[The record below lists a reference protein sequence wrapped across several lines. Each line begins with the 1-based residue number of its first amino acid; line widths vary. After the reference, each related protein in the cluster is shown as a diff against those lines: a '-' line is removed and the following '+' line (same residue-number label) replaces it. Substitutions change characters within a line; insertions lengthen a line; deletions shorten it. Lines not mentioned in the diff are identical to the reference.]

1 MSEFRSVARAAEIA
15 PGDMKLFPLDG
26 DDIVI
31 ANVGGAYYAFSNT
44 CPHEGGPLCEGLL
57 HGTTVTC
64 PWHDA
69 QFDVRSGKALSW
81 ITEDPVRIYE
91 LRREG
96 DAIQVCK

>member
-1 MSEFRSVARAAEIA
+1 MSEFRTIARAGEIA
-15 PGDMKLFPLDG
+15 PGDMKLYPLDG

-31 ANVGGAYYAFSNT
+31 AHVGDAFYAFSNS

-69 QFDVRSGKALSW
+69 QFDIRSGKALSW
-81 ITEDPVRIYE
+81 ITEDPVPTYE
-91 LRREG
+91 LRHEG
-96 DAIQVCK
+96 DTLQVRK